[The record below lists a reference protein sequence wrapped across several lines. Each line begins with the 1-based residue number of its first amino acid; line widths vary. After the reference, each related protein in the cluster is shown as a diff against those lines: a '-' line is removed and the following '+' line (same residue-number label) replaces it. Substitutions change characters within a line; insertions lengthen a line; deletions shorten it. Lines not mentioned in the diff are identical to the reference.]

1 MTIKELRTSMNLTQ
15 VQASKLAN
23 IPLRTYK
30 IYEND
35 KTKENTIK
43 YLYIENKLKE
53 YGCIDEEHGILTFD
67 QIKSKCKEVLEN
79 YDVEYCYLFGSYA
92 RGTATELSDVDLIVS
107 TSITGLKFYGLVE
120 RLRVNLN
127 KKVDVLSN
135 KEFTKYNENKKIVK
149 QNVLSAI
156 LGAIMAVALGAIGW
170 IIKTYLMNGGI

>member
-53 YGCIDEEHGILTFD
+53 YGYIDEEHGVLTFD

-79 YDVEYCYLFGSYA
+79 YDVEYCYLFG
-92 RGTATELSDVDLIVS
+92 
-107 TSITGLKFYGLVE
+107 
-120 RLRVNLN
+120 
-127 KKVDVLSN
+127 
-135 KEFTKYNENKKIVK
+135 
-149 QNVLSAI
+149 
-156 LGAIMAVALGAIGW
+156 IGRAHV
-170 IIKTYLMNGGI
+170 